1 MSENTDLIDVDY
13 RSSQPCTPHEQM
25 KPAMINYDLGKELVK
40 NSEEISKNPFNPAFE
55 GSYGSSTRVD
65 TKNTPRGV

>member
-1 MSENTDLIDVDY
+1 
-13 RSSQPCTPHEQM
+13 
-25 KPAMINYDLGKELVK
+25 MINYDLGKELVK
-40 NSEEISKNPFNPAFE
+40 NNGEISKNPFNPAFE